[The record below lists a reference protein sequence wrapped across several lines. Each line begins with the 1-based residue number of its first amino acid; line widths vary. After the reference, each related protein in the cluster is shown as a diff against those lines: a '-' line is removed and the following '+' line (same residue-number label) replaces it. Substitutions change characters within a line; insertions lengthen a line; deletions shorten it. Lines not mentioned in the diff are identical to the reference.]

1 MGGTGHSV
9 FLSYATGG
17 LRCATTVHRPDRY
30 SIGLETM
37 ARPVQIAQFLQL
49 VWLNRASV
57 RLAGSEI
64 GGPHNKHGNARGE
77 HSYGGDRHD
86 GLAARTE
93 GGNTVQLRNKS

>member
-1 MGGTGHSV
+1 
-9 FLSYATGG
+9 
-17 LRCATTVHRPDRY
+17 
-30 SIGLETM
+30 
-37 ARPVQIAQFLQL
+37 
-49 VWLNRASV
+49 V

-64 GGPHNKHGNARGE
+64 GGPHNKQGNAGGA